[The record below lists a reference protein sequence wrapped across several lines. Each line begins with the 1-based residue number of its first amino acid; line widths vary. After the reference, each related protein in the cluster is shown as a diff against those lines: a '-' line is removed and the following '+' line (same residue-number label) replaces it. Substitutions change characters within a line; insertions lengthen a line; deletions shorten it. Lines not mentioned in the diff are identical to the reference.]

1 MRCGVINKAKGE
13 MICCQRAH
21 WVTTNERVSSQI
33 DLDNNNDILN
43 KDDFNENNSSLNNK
57 GPKSKHFLIVN
68 FESSSH

>member
-33 DLDNNNDILN
+33 DLDNNNDNLN
-43 KDDFNENNSSLNNK
+43 KEDFNESLNNK
-57 GPKSKHFLIVN
+57 DPKSMHFLIVN